1 MKLID
6 IGEITL
12 DIFHKCMNWEVVKNM
27 RANDSYP
34 YFKPIQEKMGTTAIV
49 DNQHMIMLG
58 SNDYIGLSSDVRL
71 TQAAAEAMK
80 DYGTSS
86 CGSRFLNGTLPL
98 HLELETEL
106 AAFLNRDRAIVF
118 STGYQTNL
126 GVISAIMGRNDI
138 AIVDRQVHASIV
150 DGLRLSSC
158 KTLRFKHND
167 MNDLETK
174 LKAAPKDTGKLIIVD
189 GVFSMEGDISNLK
202 TIVALKEQYGAR
214 LLVDDA
220 HGVGVLGINGRGTG
234 EYLDVE
240 SKIDLITGTFSK
252 SFGSL
257 GGFVAGDE
265 EIVDYILHKGRSMI
279 FSASMTPASTAAC
292 LKALEIIRNE
302 PERRDR
308 LHRHTK
314 KMVEGLR
321 ELGFNTGNSQTPIIP
336 IHVGSATKT
345 FIFWKALMDAGIYT
359 NPVISPAVQ
368 EGGEMIRISLMA
380 THTSEQLDESLHI
393 FEDIGRELKLSSGK
407 ESIPLLNS

>member
-1 MKLID
+1 
-6 IGEITL
+6 
-12 DIFHKCMNWEVVKNM
+12 
-27 RANDSYP
+27 
-34 YFKPIQEKMGTTAIV
+34 
-49 DNQHMIMLG
+49 
-58 SNDYIGLSSDVRL
+58 
-71 TQAAAEAMK
+71 
-80 DYGTSS
+80 
-86 CGSRFLNGTLPL
+86 
-98 HLELETEL
+98 
-106 AAFLNRDRAIVF
+106 
-118 STGYQTNL
+118 
-126 GVISAIMGRNDI
+126 
-138 AIVDRQVHASIV
+138 
-150 DGLRLSSC
+150 
-158 KTLRFKHND
+158 
-167 MNDLETK
+167 
-174 LKAAPKDTGKLIIVD
+174 
-189 GVFSMEGDISNLK
+189 MEGDISNLK

-321 ELGFNTGNSQTPIIP
+321 DLGFNTGNSQTPIIP
-336 IHVGSATKT
+336 IHVGSAMKT
-345 FIFWKALMDAGIYT
+345 FIF
-359 NPVISPAVQ
+359 
-368 EGGEMIRISLMA
+368 
-380 THTSEQLDESLHI
+380 
-393 FEDIGRELKLSSGK
+393 GK
-407 ESIPLLNS
+407 P